1 MACQHPVWIR
11 NRRYFDKKRPR
22 AGVSADVDHRSALA
36 LRPWDVSRQWIMV
49 PCGHC
54 DECLRR
60 MRNDWFVRIERE
72 LARCKAESRQA
83 VFITITVSPRYY
95 DEALLDPA
103 RFIRRWNERIRHCI
117 GHSFKHCFFQ
127 EFGSHPETGSEPR
140 LHFHGFLFGTDV
152 LYSEIRR
159 AVSGLGFVWL
169 SKATL
174 KRARYAV
181 KYVVKQIKYDP
192 ASVAGKTVKVNGNDI
207 PLSALLQNRRYTR
220 KFVSAGLGDYL
231 GIMPRPS
238 HRVRLWSYA
247 DRSFSGRS
255 FNYAIPR
262 YYDRYLTDAEKT
274 TRAILSADSYARFS
288 NSPLVRC
295 IVKRC
300 IEIKNLSSAV
310 SSRSNYSWELKKVL
324 EFHSA
329 GKVPDI
335 DPPVWLDRD
344 ILQFWYDQF
353 GLKVA

>member
-22 AGVSADVDHRSALA
+22 AGVSADADHRSALA

-103 RFIRRWNERIRHCI
+103 RFIRRWNERIRHRI

-159 AVSGLGFVWL
+159 AVSDLGFVWL

-192 ASVAGKTVKVNGNDI
+192 ASVAGKTVKIEGNDI

-238 HRVRLWSYA
+238 DRTRIWSYS
-247 DRSFSGRS
+247 DGSFSGRS

-262 YYDRYLTDAEKT
+262 YYDRYLTDAEKDI
-274 TRAILSADSYARFS
+274 RAILSADSYARFS
-288 NSPLVRC
+288 RSPLVRR
-295 IVKRC
+295 IVERC
-300 IEIKNLSSAV
+300 VKIKDLSSAV
-310 SSRSNYSWELKKVL
+310 SSRANYSWEMKKVL
-324 EFHSA
+324 EFSGA
-329 GKVPDI
+329 GRMPDI

-353 GLKVA
+353 GLKVV